1 MVTLHYLA
9 PIHQLLPMP
18 FKYAGVPLVLGGICV
33 TAVAARAFT
42 RVGTP
47 VVPFEKSTVVVTN
60 GLFRF
65 SRNPMYLGMVMALVG
80 VAMLL
85 RSAAAFGP
93 IPIFAWL
100 VYHQFIHP
108 EEQFLEELLVRNIR
122 RISVKYGDG
131 YELCSYQGIERMQQL
146 SLRAIRRLASGTAA
160 DSETTTRRDSAS

>member
-1 MVTLHYLA
+1 MEYKGKPYPPIYFAVSLALMVTLHYLA

-18 FKYAGVPLVLGGICV
+18 FKYAGVPLVLGGICIA
-33 TAVAARAFT
+33 AVAARAFT

-65 SRNPMYLGMVMALVG
+65 SRNPMYLGMIMALLG

-85 RSAAAFGP
+85 GSAAAFGP

-108 EEQFLEELLVRNIR
+108 EEQFLEELFGEEYSAYKRKVRR
-122 RISVKYGDG
+122 WV
-131 YELCSYQGIERMQQL
+131 
-146 SLRAIRRLASGTAA
+146 
-160 DSETTTRRDSAS
+160 